1 MRQILKNILLVVFP
15 RFIKDRVFKHYQL
28 LNWKSLS
35 NSEFDAEL
43 LLLEFLLNKNSIFFD
58 IGANKGEYAL
68 YAEKYIPANQIY
80 LFEPE
85 QKLNYQLKHIFPQ
98 SHVLP
103 LALSDKKGE
112 FQFKIPLINGVLDN
126 CLSSL
131 EVNRKED
138 NETEAIIYKVKTDS
152 LDNFVTQQVL
162 KPDLI
167 KIDVEGHELSVLKGA
182 ANYIAQHHPTL
193 IIEIEQRHHQNMD
206 IELVFTDFKQQ
217 GYRCYYFSK
226 KAMQLLSY
234 EDKTH
239 LTNHI
244 SYFGNINYINNYIFI
259 HQSNTSISSIE
270 KINKTILEEAK

>member
-131 EVNRKED
+131 EVHHKEV

-217 GYRCYYFSK
+217 GYQCYYFSK

-270 KINKTILEEAK
+270 KINKTILEKAK